1 MKKYILVLVAGL
13 FSMASFAHNPEV
25 STTMLV
31 EKENNV
37 WVLQL
42 SASLTAFQQ
51 EIKTHYAETPYKT
64 SKEFQQMVL
73 DHVKKNLH
81 ITFNNGDDV
90 TFSMGIVKLGH
101 ETKVV
106 FEVFGTPSDIKSA
119 LITNTVFEDIHRSQ
133 GALVLL
139 KGGFQKKQFI
149 LNKTNDY
156 TIALQADNNQF
167 TQVVEQKA
175 SLMSSAVIFTLIA
188 IIGLGFLII
197 NILKRKK
204 GVFWKFV
211 NHH

>member
-1 MKKYILVLVAGL
+1 MKKYISVLVLGL
-13 FSMASFAHNPEV
+13 LSMASFAHNPEV

-51 EIKTHYAETPYKT
+51 EIKTHYVENPYKT
-64 SKEFQQMVL
+64 PEEFQQMVL
-73 DHVKKNLH
+73 EHLKKNLH
-81 ITFNNGDDV
+81 ITFNEGEAV
-90 TFSMGIVKLGH
+90 TFSKGIVKLGH

-106 FEVFGTPSDIKSA
+106 FEVFGTPSNIKSA
-119 LITNTVFEDIHRSQ
+119 IITNTVFEDIHRSQ
-133 GALVLL
+133 GALVIL
-139 KGGFQKKQFI
+139 KEGYQKKQFI
-149 LNKTNDY
+149 LNDSNNY

-167 TQVVEQKA
+167 MQVVEQKA
-175 SLMSSAVIFTLIA
+175 SVLPSIVIVSLIG

-204 GVFWKFV
+204 MRLLEVR
-211 NHH
+211 